1 MRAFI
6 IIPIFTT
13 FASADIF
20 DQAEAKLSE
29 GSLSRSDSALSCEDP
44 EKFQAKAEKIFNF
57 D

>member
-6 IIPIFTT
+6 RSAIFTT
-13 FASADIF
+13 LVSADIF

-44 EKFQAKAEKIFNF
+44 EKFQAKAKNNL
-57 D
+57 